1 MRHRRTHSKLYY
13 RVHTLVST
21 ILMAVIAIVFR
32 KEIKQDILNFDWKR
46 DIKTLVFIL
55 IYLGVLLY
63 CAYLDLYS
71 WLSAHTNIIDKYE
84 LFRKRKILIS
94 PEEKQRNIERK
105 KYSMRR
111 FRLCFVCHGNICR
124 SPMAEFIMKR
134 LVGDAGLD
142 DRIEICSRA
151 ISNEELGNPVY
162 PPAKEE
168 LARHGLSCNGKYAVQ
183 LKPDDADRYDVFI
196 IMDEWNEIR
205 IGGILGR
212 SANDKVHKLL
222 DFAGGGDVEDP
233 WYTRKFDVAYNDIER
248 GCRGLL
254 EYLKKQLL

>member
-1 MRHRRTHSKLYY
+1 
-13 RVHTLVST
+13 
-21 ILMAVIAIVFR
+21 MAVIAIVFR

-105 KYSMRR
+105 KYSMRKY
-111 FRLCFVCHGNICR
+111 RLCFVCHGNICR

-134 LVGDAGLD
+134 LVNDAGLD
-142 DRIEICSRA
+142 DKIEICSRA

-168 LARHGLSCNGKYAVQ
+168 LARHGLSCKGKYAVQ
-183 LKPDDADRYDVFI
+183 VKRSDYGRYDMFV
-196 IMDEWNEIR
+196 IMDDWNRRNIMR
-205 IGGILGR
+205 IFGDDPQG
-212 SANDKVHKLL
+212 KVHKLL
-222 DFAGGGDVEDP
+222 DFAGGGDVDDP
-233 WYTRKFDVAYNDIER
+233 WYTRRFDVAYADIER
-248 GCRGLL
+248 GCAGLL
-254 EYLKKQLL
+254 EYLKGDI